1 MAGDATRA
9 ANPNLGALGVPTN
22 GSQLPPLPP
31 MPQRPASLGTPSTP
45 APAAAPGQITD
56 GSQPM
61 AGRPKMAPSY
71 QQQLDQGV
79 VETLKQEFAK
89 ATSPVDKA
97 SIARELSRVGYK
109 GPETGFQGPPPQPQP
124 ANIGATT
131 PTAPQAAVQP
141 QVLPNGRVVI
151 YKDGKGFSV
160 PAAQAQDA
168 VKQGYSLTK

>member
-1 MAGDATRA
+1 LVLHLLLLQLLLQGRLQMVVSPWRA
-9 ANPNLGALGVPTN
+9 DLRWLRVINNNL
-22 GSQLPPLPP
+22 
-31 MPQRPASLGTPSTP
+31 
-45 APAAAPGQITD
+45 I
-56 GSQPM
+56 
-61 AGRPKMAPSY
+61 KEW
-71 QQQLDQGV
+71 
-79 VETLKQEFAK
+79 ETLKQEFAK
-89 ATSPVDKA
+89 ATSPVNKA